1 MESIGL
7 WLLSI
12 FAGLKALGS
21 LQYMGGAAKFFL
33 IIEFNYVIICINLCR
48 YVESLHHYVGVRH
61 KLRG

>member
-12 FAGLKALGS
+12 FACLKALGS

-33 IIEFNYVIICINLCR
+33 IIEFNYVMYL
-48 YVESLHHYVGVRH
+48 YKFV
-61 KLRG
+61 